1 MFSEK
6 EIQNLTLKVNR
17 ICYSDEFRK
26 YMTERYKCTPDGLTF
41 DVYNN
46 EMDELTF
53 ELVIKKYGYEH
64 SCNNGIT
71 EFSDLNDYD
80 YGNQNLIIDGME
92 KDAREFF
99 RIYHPEIYFYMD
111 LV

>member
-1 MFSEK
+1 MFSER
-6 EIQNLTLKVNR
+6 EIQNLTLKVNQV
-17 ICYSDEFRK
+17 CFSDAFRK

-46 EMDELTF
+46 ETDELTF

-71 EFSDLNDYD
+71 EFSDLYD
-80 YGNQNLIIDGME
+80 FEYGNSNLIIDGME
-92 KDAREFF
+92 NDAVEFF
-99 RIYHPEIYFYMD
+99 KINYPDIYHYMD